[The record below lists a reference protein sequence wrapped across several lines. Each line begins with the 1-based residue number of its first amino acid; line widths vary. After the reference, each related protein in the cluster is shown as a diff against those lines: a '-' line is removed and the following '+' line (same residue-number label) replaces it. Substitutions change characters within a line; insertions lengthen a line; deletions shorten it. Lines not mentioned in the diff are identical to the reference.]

1 MPANPPTEP
10 MPVLAHRPRWRD
22 MFASLKVP
30 NYRLYATGQIVST
43 TAQGMQRIAQDWIVL
58 QLSGNVADVG
68 ITVALQFAPML
79 VFGLYGG
86 VIADRYPK
94 RRILQA
100 TQTLSAVLAG
110 AMAALIFTGS
120 LQVWMIWCIAFIG
133 GFGTLVDNPARQSFV
148 SEVVGPSLLRN
159 ALSLNSSTFQLGAL
173 IGPAIGGILLS
184 AIGGGWS
191 FGVNALACL
200 GTVFALSR
208 MDASKLR
215 PAPKAPRRKGQLR
228 EGLEYAARKDE
239 ILFTLIV
246 LTSVALFVYTL
257 PVLLTAFADHVY
269 HVGSSGYGI
278 FNALVALGALSGALL
293 SNLRATVTLR
303 TVIVGA
309 IVLGIVQSL
318 AGLAPQ
324 ITIFGVLLVAAG
336 MSQLLYFI
344 ASNSLVQMSTNIAIR
359 GRVMGVFVL
368 IQLGGQS
375 IGGPLMGW
383 IVDNFGPHV
392 GMTVSGVMP
401 LLTAAVAG
409 VVLLKR
415 RGQSVRST
423 IGAQLW
429 RPTGSPRAG
438 R

>member
-1 MPANPPTEP
+1 
-10 MPVLAHRPRWRD
+10 
-22 MFASLKVP
+22 
-30 NYRLYATGQIVST
+30 
-43 TAQGMQRIAQDWIVL
+43 
-58 QLSGNVADVG
+58 
-68 ITVALQFAPML
+68 
-79 VFGLYGG
+79 
-86 VIADRYPK
+86 
-94 RRILQA
+94 
-100 TQTLSAVLAG
+100 
-110 AMAALIFTGS
+110 MAALIFTGS
-120 LQVWMIWCIAFIG
+120 IQVWMIWCIALLG
-133 GFGTLVDNPARQSFV
+133 GFATLIDNPARQSFV
-148 SEVVGPSLLRN
+148 SEVVGPALLRN

-173 IGPAIGGILLS
+173 IGPAVGGILLS
-184 AIGGGWS
+184 AVGGGWS
-191 FGVNALACL
+191 FAINALACL

-208 MDASKLR
+208 LDGSRLL

-246 LTSVALFVYTL
+246 LTSVALFVYTM

-269 HVGSSGYGI
+269 DVGSSGYGI

-293 SNLRATVTLR
+293 SNLRASVSLR

-309 IVLGIVQSL
+309 VILGFVQAL

-324 ITIFGVLLVAAG
+324 LGIFAVLLVGAG

-392 GMTVSGVMP
+392 GMTVSGTMP
-401 LLTAAVAG
+401 LLTALVAG
-409 VVLLKR
+409 VVLVKR
-415 RGQSVRST
+415 RGQTVS
-423 IGAQLW
+423 GAARRLVQ
-429 RPTGSPRAG
+429 RHV
-438 R
+438 

>member
-1 MPANPPTEP
+1 ML
-10 MPVLAHRPRWRD
+10 VLSGRPRWRD

-30 NYRLYATGQIVST
+30 NYRLYASGQIVST

-94 RRILQA
+94 RRILQV
-100 TQTLSAVLAG
+100 TQTMMALLA
-110 AMAALIFTGS
+110 ATMAALIFTGS
-120 LQVWMIWCIAFIG
+120 IQVWMIWCIALLG
-133 GFGTLVDNPARQSFV
+133 GFATLIDNPARQSFV
-148 SEVVGPSLLRN
+148 SEVVGPALLRN

-173 IGPAIGGILLS
+173 IGPAVGGILLS
-184 AIGGGWS
+184 AVGGGWS
-191 FGVNALACL
+191 FAINALACL
-200 GTVFALSR
+200 GTVFALGRLDGSR
-208 MDASKLR
+208 LL

-246 LTSVALFVYTL
+246 LTSVALFVYTM

-269 HVGSSGYGI
+269 DVGSSGYGI

-293 SNLRATVTLR
+293 SNLRASVSLR

-309 IVLGIVQSL
+309 VILGFVQAL

-324 ITIFGVLLVAAG
+324 LGIFAVLLVGAG

-392 GMTVSGVMP
+392 GMTVSGTMP
-401 LLTAAVAG
+401 LLTALVAG
-409 VVLLKR
+409 VVLVKR
-415 RGQSVRST
+415 RGQTVS
-423 IGAQLW
+423 GAARRLVQ
-429 RPTGSPRAG
+429 RHV
-438 R
+438 

>member
-1 MPANPPTEP
+1 MSA
-10 MPVLAHRPRWRD
+10 RPRWRD

-94 RRILQA
+94 RRILQLTQSVMALLAA
-100 TQTLSAVLAG
+100 TMAVLIITG
-110 AMAALIFTGS
+110 AIH
-120 LQVWMIWCIAFIG
+120 VWMIWCIALVG
-133 GFGTLVDNPARQSFV
+133 GFATLVDNPARQSFV
-148 SEVVGPSLLRN
+148 SEVVGPTLLRN

-173 IGPAIGGILLS
+173 IGPALGGVLLS

-191 FGVNALACL
+191 FGVNAIACL

-208 MDASKLR
+208 MDGSKLL
-215 PAPKAPRRKGQLR
+215 PAPPAPRHKGQLR
-228 EGLEYAARKDE
+228 EGLAYAARKDE

-246 LTSVALFVYTL
+246 LTSVALFIYTM

-269 HVGSSGYGI
+269 RVGSTGYGI

-293 SNLRATVTLR
+293 STRRVSISLR
-303 TVIVGA
+303 TVIGGA
-309 IVLGIVQSL
+309 IALGIVQAL

-324 ITIFGVLLVAAG
+324 LAVFGVLLVGAG
-336 MSQLLYFI
+336 LAQLLYFI

-375 IGGPLMGW
+375 IGGPVMGS
-383 IVDNFGPHV
+383 IVDAYGPHV
-392 GMTVSGVMP
+392 GMTISGAVP
-401 LLTAAVAG
+401 LATALVAG
-409 VVLLKR
+409 LVLIKR
-415 RGQSVRST
+415 RGQTVSSVVR
-423 IGAQLW
+423 GALH
-429 RPTGSPRAG
+429 PR
-438 R
+438 RV

>member
-1 MPANPPTEP
+1 ML
-10 MPVLAHRPRWRD
+10 VLSGRPRWRD

-30 NYRLYATGQIVST
+30 NYRLYASGQIVST

-94 RRILQA
+94 RRILQV
-100 TQTLSAVLAG
+100 TQTMMALLA
-110 AMAALIFTGS
+110 ATMAALIFTGS
-120 LQVWMIWCIAFIG
+120 IQVWMIWCIALLG
-133 GFGTLVDNPARQSFV
+133 GFATLIDNPARQSFV
-148 SEVVGPSLLRN
+148 SEVVGPALLRN

-173 IGPAIGGILLS
+173 IGPAVGGILLS
-184 AIGGGWS
+184 AVGGGWS
-191 FGVNALACL
+191 FAINALACL

-208 MDASKLR
+208 LDGSRLL

-246 LTSVALFVYTL
+246 LTSVALFVYTM

-269 HVGSSGYGI
+269 DVGSSGYGI

-293 SNLRATVTLR
+293 SNLRASVSLR

-309 IVLGIVQSL
+309 VILGFVQAL

-324 ITIFGVLLVAAG
+324 LGIFAVLLVGAG

-392 GMTVSGVMP
+392 GMTVSGTMP
-401 LLTAAVAG
+401 LLTALVAG
-409 VVLLKR
+409 VVLVKR
-415 RGQSVRST
+415 RGQTVS
-423 IGAQLW
+423 GAARRLVQ
-429 RPTGSPRAG
+429 RHV
-438 R
+438 

>member
-1 MPANPPTEP
+1 MTATPANPPTEP
-10 MPVLAHRPRWRD
+10 MLVLSGRPRWRD

-30 NYRLYATGQIVST
+30 NYRLYASGQIVST

-94 RRILQA
+94 RRILQV
-100 TQTLSAVLAG
+100 TQTMMALLA
-110 AMAALIFTGS
+110 ATMAALIFTGS
-120 LQVWMIWCIAFIG
+120 IQVWMIWCIALLG
-133 GFGTLVDNPARQSFV
+133 GFATLIDNPARQSFV
-148 SEVVGPSLLRN
+148 SEVVGPALLRN

-173 IGPAIGGILLS
+173 IGPAVGGILLS
-184 AIGGGWS
+184 AVGGGWS
-191 FGVNALACL
+191 FAINALACL
-200 GTVFALSR
+200 GTVFALGRLDGSR
-208 MDASKLR
+208 LL

-246 LTSVALFVYTL
+246 LTSVALFVYTM

-269 HVGSSGYGI
+269 DVGSSGYGI

-293 SNLRATVTLR
+293 SNLRASVSLR

-309 IVLGIVQSL
+309 VILGFVQAL

-324 ITIFGVLLVAAG
+324 LGIFAVLLVGAG

-392 GMTVSGVMP
+392 GMTVSGTMP
-401 LLTAAVAG
+401 LLTALVAG
-409 VVLLKR
+409 VVLVKR
-415 RGQSVRST
+415 RGQTVS
-423 IGAQLW
+423 GAARRLVQ
-429 RPTGSPRAG
+429 RHV
-438 R
+438 